1 LPLYSE
7 TAYTLYK
14 GGGCD
19 NCKDGYAGRIGI
31 FEVFEMNPVMEK
43 LLLSHA
49 TTSDIQAQAVKDG
62 MLIMQQDGYLKA
74 LTGVTT
80 VDEVARVATDY

>member
-1 LPLYSE
+1 MPLFSE

-14 GGGCD
+14 GEGCQD
-19 NCKDGYAGRIGI
+19 CKDGYSGRIGI
-31 FEVFEMNPVMEK
+31 FEVFEMNPVIEK
-43 LLLSHA
+43 LLVNRA
-49 TTSDIQAQAVKDG
+49 TTSEIQAQAIKDG

-80 VDEVARVATDY
+80 VEEVARVAADH